1 MPIKR
6 PISRFKKTLTNLA
19 QTSHYQVIMDVP
31 YPVRMYLLERG
42 IDPFFITESVGILC
56 SSAALPGS
64 SFATADIVGNFTGV
78 VEKMAHTRSFTQID
92 LEFYVDKEYKV
103 LKFLE
108 HWMEFV
114 SSGSNVNPNKDGY
127 YFRMKY
133 PIEYKTNRTRIIKF
147 DRDYKSE
154 IEYTFFG
161 LFPLSLN
168 SIGVSYD
175 SSGILKATAS
185 FSFDRYVCGPILNF
199 DFFKNIN
206 FNNIINRDSNPGIK
220 YRTGQSL
227 GNESGVRP
235 VLIEPGNVNPT
246 VLSR

>member
-6 PISRFKKTLTNLA
+6 PISAFKKTLTNLA

-31 YPVRMYLLERG
+31 YPVRRYLLDRG
-42 IDPFFITESVGILC
+42 VDPFFITDSVGILC
-56 SSAALPGS
+56 SSASLPGS
-64 SFATADIVGNFTGV
+64 SFAYTDIVGNFTGV
-78 VEKMAHTRSFTQID
+78 SEKMAHTRVFTQID

-108 HWMEFV
+108 HWMEFM
-114 SSGSNVNPNKDGY
+114 SSGSQVNPGKDGY
-127 YFRMKY
+127 FFRMKY
-133 PIEYKTNRTRIIKF
+133 PAEYKTNRTRIIKF

-161 LFPLSLN
+161 LYPLALN

-185 FSFDRYVCGPILNF
+185 FNYDRYVCGPITNL
-199 DFFKNIN
+199 DFFRGIN
-206 FNNIINRDSNPGIK
+206 FNNIINGPSKPPVI

-227 GNESGVRP
+227 GNESGVRG
-235 VLIEPGNVNPT
+235 VQYTPGNVNPT
-246 VLSR
+246 IVR